1 VHPYVQDPRVT
12 DRRMR
17 ELMTRSERIRRAL
30 AEKEDVLRSQPVALR
45 DPEGLVQVVK
55 LDTGPIDRCAD
66 ERVAS

>member
-1 VHPYVQDPRVT
+1 
-12 DRRMR
+12 
-17 ELMTRSERIRRAL
+17 
-30 AEKEDVLRSQPVALR
+30 VLRSQPVALR